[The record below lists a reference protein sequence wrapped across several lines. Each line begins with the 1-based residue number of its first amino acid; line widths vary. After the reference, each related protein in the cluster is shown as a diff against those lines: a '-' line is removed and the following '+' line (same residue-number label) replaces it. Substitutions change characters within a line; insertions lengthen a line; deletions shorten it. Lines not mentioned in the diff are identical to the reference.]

1 MSRKKN
7 ILSII
12 THVIKLTKM
21 EGKRLTETVIY
32 EVEQCF
38 YDGCGKNQCET
49 TKNVFPI
56 VKKTNRL
63 PRLINL
69 NDIQKKISRGKVSI
83 ANNLETKQ
91 IEYMAFDIR
100 KLFPITNPSS
110 IF

>member
-1 MSRKKN
+1 
-7 ILSII
+7 
-12 THVIKLTKM
+12 M

-32 EVEQCF
+32 EVEQWF

-69 NDIQKKISRGKVSI
+69 NDIQKKNIARKSFNCKQFRNKTDWIYGIWYPKTFSNYKSI
-83 ANNLETKQ
+83 VNILDF
-91 IEYMAFDIR
+91 IHGFV
-100 KLFPITNPSS
+100 LFVTEKK
-110 IF
+110 